1 MGAGKFGNFNC
12 VLGRRAADDDCQVI
26 RRAGRRAERLHFFKE
41 PGEQRFFVE
50 QRLGFLKQVALVGR
64 AATFGDEQELVFVA
78 IDCGNLYLGRQ
89 VGASVDFFV
98 HRQRCQ
104 LAVSQVAG
112 EVGVIDA
119 SRDGGVIGTTGEYEL
134 TFLRFHD
141 GGASVL
147 THWQHSTGCD

>member
-1 MGAGKFGNFNC
+1 M
-12 VLGRRAADDDCQVI
+12 
-26 RRAGRRAERLHFFKE
+26 
-41 PGEQRFFVE
+41 
-50 QRLGFLKQVALVGR
+50 KQVALVGR

-78 IDCGNLYLGRQ
+78 VDGGNLYLGRQ
-89 VGASVDFFV
+89 VRAGVDFFV
-98 HRQRCQ
+98 HRQRGQ

-112 EVGVIDA
+112 EIGVVDA
-119 SRDGGVIGTTGEYEL
+119 PRDGCVIGTTGEYEL